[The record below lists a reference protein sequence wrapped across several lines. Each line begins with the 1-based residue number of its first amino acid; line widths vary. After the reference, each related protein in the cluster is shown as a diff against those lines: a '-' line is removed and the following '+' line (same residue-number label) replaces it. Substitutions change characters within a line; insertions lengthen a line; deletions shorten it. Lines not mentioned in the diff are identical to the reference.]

1 MSSELKAVRKSRGIT
16 LKKLSKSTGI
26 ALSTLGNYETG
37 RYPLSQEFLERVAKE
52 LHVDVGDISPRVLQ
66 VQDLPGSSNSTCRY
80 PASCDLPERLA
91 VMEGDLKTI
100 KTQMDTLV
108 ALLGESLRGGI
119 EAKKKAG

>member
-1 MSSELKAVRKSRGIT
+1 MSSELKVVRKSQGIT
-16 LKKLSKSTGI
+16 LKKLAAKTGI
-26 ALSTLGNYETG
+26 ALSTLGNFETG

-52 LHVDVGDISPRVLQ
+52 LHVDVSEISSRDNQ
-66 VQDLPGSSNSTCRY
+66 VQDFPGSSQSQCRY

-91 VMEGDLKTI
+91 VMEGDIKTI

-119 EAKKKAG
+119 EGKKKAG